1 MRQAPRVEP
10 VHPQYR
16 ECVLT
21 QDDDAPVNE
30 ITAAAH
36 DARRC
41 REGAAGT
48 IEPGKARKWPLAT
61 IGIGIGSAALA
72 AALLY
77 ANRDRRG

>member
-1 MRQAPRVEP
+1 MTQNDQAP
-10 VHPQYR
+10 
-16 ECVLT
+16 
-21 QDDDAPVNE
+21 ANE

-41 REGAAGT
+41 REAAAAT
-48 IEPGKARKWPLAT
+48 TEPGKRRHWPLAT

-77 ANRDRRG
+77 AGRDRRS

>member
-1 MRQAPRVEP
+1 M
-10 VHPQYR
+10 
-16 ECVLT
+16 T
-21 QDDDAPVNE
+21 KDDETPVNE

-48 IEPGKARKWPLAT
+48 GEPGKHRQWPLTT

-77 ANRDRRG
+77 ANRDRRV

>member
-1 MRQAPRVEP
+1 M
-10 VHPQYR
+10 
-16 ECVLT
+16 T

-48 IEPGKARKWPLAT
+48 IEPGKNRKWPLAT